1 MKIDIRALAASVLLA
16 VSAATSHAAIVGPVN
31 ILNQIN
37 DGTIPQVCGAFGDVN
52 ANVGGVSEM
61 SLDLDQDSVA
71 DVCFGSISNTCT
83 AGFNYDAVSL
93 ANTRLMTTGFSI
105 MNGTDAT
112 LTFWNGQSVGPFQ
125 GASGPIGSAP
135 IGIPD
140 VPMVFGFQGGS
151 NSAPTDVGYFSFTVN
166 SSDCSI
172 SFGSVDIT
180 ANANT
185 FSNAVVAS
193 APTPAAIPTL
203 SEWAMILMGSLMG
216 LFAFT
221 RIRRQS

>member
-1 MKIDIRALAASVLLA
+1 
-16 VSAATSHAAIVGPVN
+16 
-31 ILNQIN
+31 
-37 DGTIPQVCGAFGDVN
+37 
-52 ANVGGVSEM
+52 
-61 SLDLDQDSVA
+61 
-71 DVCFGSISNTCT
+71 
-83 AGFNYDAVSL
+83 
-93 ANTRLMTTGFSI
+93 

-125 GASGPIGSAP
+125 VASGSISSAN

-151 NSAPTDVGYFSFTVN
+151 NSAATDVGYFSFTVN

-203 SEWAMILMGSLMG
+203 GEWAMFFLASLMG
-216 LFAFT
+216 MFAFT
-221 RIRRQS
+221 RIRRQN